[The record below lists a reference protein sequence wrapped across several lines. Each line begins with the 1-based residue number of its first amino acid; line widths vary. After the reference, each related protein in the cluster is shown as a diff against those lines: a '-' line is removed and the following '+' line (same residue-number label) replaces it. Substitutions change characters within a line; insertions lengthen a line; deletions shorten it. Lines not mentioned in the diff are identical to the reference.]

1 MGIESLV
8 DPDPA
13 VFYYLSS
20 VQSLSR
26 VQLFARIFFLN
37 HSLNVPPTSLNVGLE
52 QMLRPR
58 DGSLVKTCQMMEAG
72 SPLHFWPPGLG
83 SSRVRK

>member
-26 VQLFARIFFLN
+26 VQLFALIFFF
-37 HSLNVPPTSLNVGLE
+37 E
-52 QMLRPR
+52 
-58 DGSLVKTCQMMEAG
+58 C
-72 SPLHFWPPGLG
+72 
-83 SSRVRK
+83 